1 MIIFYRLDFI
11 GKAER
16 RRELDLV
23 LRLVRPVSAATLGAY
38 EVRRGERRVM
48 RYLMNIVENAVFVN
62 GKLTDDYS
70 DVIISASIALA
81 VFIGALLSNSG
92 QGRRGISGLAVGVIY
107 AFVVVSVPLLAY
119 PTEVDWLKIIRIIA
133 IAAVSGAVG
142 GSINLVKS
150 NKSFHKN
157 RKKRN

>member
-1 MIIFYRLDFI
+1 MSASKNKSKSGIVTGTIIAIVLTALMCGVYAL
-11 GKAER
+11 
-16 RRELDLV
+16 LV
-23 LRLVRPVSAATLGAY
+23 K
-38 EVRRGERRVM
+38 
-48 RYLMNIVENAVFVN
+48 N

-92 QGRRGISGLAVGVIY
+92 QGRRGIAGLAVDVIY

-150 NKSFHKN
+150 NKNFHKSRKN
-157 RKKRN
+157 RA

>member
-1 MIIFYRLDFI
+1 MSASKNKSKSGIVTGTIIAIVLTALMCGVYAL
-11 GKAER
+11 
-16 RRELDLV
+16 LV
-23 LRLVRPVSAATLGAY
+23 K
-38 EVRRGERRVM
+38 
-48 RYLMNIVENAVFVN
+48 N

-119 PTEVDWLKIIRIIA
+119 PTEVDWLKIFRIIA
-133 IAAVSGAVG
+133 IAAVSGTVG

-157 RKKRN
+157 RKKKN